1 MQQTA
6 ELWVNAF
13 TDGGCRGNPGPGG
26 WGVLL
31 HFGQHKKELK
41 GYQKDT
47 TNNQMELMAAIQAFE
62 VLNRPSKV
70 KITTDSQYVKNGV
83 TKWMDGWKR
92 KAWKTASNQPVKNKE
107 LWLRLD
113 AALAGHQV
121 EWFWVKGHSG
131 HPENERVDEL
141 ANLAIDEL
149 LTKL

>member
-1 MQQTA
+1 MQVVKA
-6 ELWVNAF
+6 Y

-31 HFGQHKKELK
+31 KYGKHRKELK
-41 GYQKDT
+41 GYQADT

-62 VLNRPSKV
+62 VLNRASTV
-70 KITTDSQYVKNGV
+70 HITTDSQYVKNGV
-83 TKWMDGWKR
+83 TKWMAGWK
-92 KAWKTASNQPVKNKE
+92 KKGWKTAANQPVKNKE

-113 AALAGHQV
+113 AALQPHSV

-149 LTKL
+149 LAKG